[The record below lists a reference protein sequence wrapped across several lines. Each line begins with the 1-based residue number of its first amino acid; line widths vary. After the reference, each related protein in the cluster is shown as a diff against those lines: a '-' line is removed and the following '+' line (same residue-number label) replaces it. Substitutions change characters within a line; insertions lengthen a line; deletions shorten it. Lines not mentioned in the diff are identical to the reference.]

1 MPVCSVTGCD
11 NRHVAKG
18 LCGDATWNPVTGC
31 TKVSQGCKH
40 CYAERDWQRLQ
51 HLPRFKGRAFTDV
64 VCHPERLDQPIRWAK
79 PRRIFVNSMSD
90 LFHEEVPTGFIDEVF
105 AVMALATQHTF
116 QVLTKRPERMR
127 DYMLDPAMNN
137 RFGMARARIFY
148 AHSVCDCDVWMSGQ
162 QFRPLP
168 NVWLGVSVEDQATAN
183 DRIPLL
189 LQTPAAVRWISAEPL
204 LGPIDLE
211 MMRVASDLGEG
222 QPYLSPLRGYVSD
235 GHGDTCNVDRIDW
248 VVVGG
253 ESGPKARPMHPQW
266 VRDLRRQCDAA
277 GVAFLLKQNG
287 EFASVSEA
295 EGFGAHFTFPDGATV
310 RRVGKRR
317 ADQSK
322 ALAALRAFAQAV
334 MDCWPDGWGIEGDD
348 LQRIAT
354 EHGMLRPEIRH
365 DPCGDSCRCADH
377 VLQKEWIDGVVCYRK
392 TSLLT
397 GEDA

>member
-1 MPVCSVTGCD
+1 MSDKT
-11 NRHVAKG
+11 KIEWT
-18 LCGDATWNPVTGC
+18 DATWNPVTGC

-137 RFGMARARIFY
+137 RFGMARARIFD

-204 LGPIDLE
+204 LGEIRLGSFLQRSPSAAFVAGKVTPE
-211 MMRVASDLGEG
+211 MPAW
-222 QPYLSPLRGYVSD
+222 
-235 GHGDTCNVDRIDW
+235 TRIGSTALDW

-310 RRVGKRR
+310 RRVGKKR
-317 ADQSK
+317 AGR
-322 ALAALRAFAQAV
+322 LL
-334 MDCWPDGWGIEGDD
+334 
-348 LQRIAT
+348 
-354 EHGMLRPEIRH
+354 
-365 DPCGDSCRCADH
+365 
-377 VLQKEWIDGVVCYRK
+377 DGVQHDGYPRGVK
-392 TSLLT
+392 
-397 GEDA
+397 